1 MTFAVPYDPYTT
13 ERSMSIPI
21 LLLWLQHISR
31 PNDGPKE
38 GFCLMQAW
46 VILHPPPSSMSALLL
61 PVHIHSLNAS
71 LVFHMTYRDGSKLV
85 QDVVGAA
92 DHLGR
97 QSRVLVRQTVEAQA
111 MHALLLRSTTTQR
124 LNPHGHRCID

>member
-1 MTFAVPYDPYTT
+1 
-13 ERSMSIPI
+13 
-21 LLLWLQHISR
+21 
-31 PNDGPKE
+31 
-38 GFCLMQAW
+38 MQAW
-46 VILHPPPSSMSALLL
+46 VIIILRLPLMSALLL
-61 PVHIHSLNAS
+61 PFHVQSTNAS
-71 LVFHMTYRDGSKLV
+71 LMYYVTYLDGSKLV

-92 DHLGR
+92 DHLGS